1 MTTVHIIYL
10 CITVHIHYLFII
22 HLFITVHIKLI
33 IFFLLEIGLEIK
45 EIDFFFVFH
54 AISVIS
60 WGPVLVVKEGGKN
73 HEEATGKLYHMWL

>member
-33 IFFLLEIGLEIK
+33 KKNIFIRKKTDIRFGNQG
-45 EIDFFFVFH
+45 D
-54 AISVIS
+54 
-60 WGPVLVVKEGGKN
+60 
-73 HEEATGKLYHMWL
+73 